1 GEVVAFLER
10 EVATTRVGVAGPE
23 GAVAHVDV
31 AGVLATAFDHYDS
44 RSGDPQLHTHVVVS
58 NKVLTVQDQKWRTLA
73 GRPVHASVVALS
85 ELYNATL
92 ADRIT
97 GMFGIEWEARTRGRD
112 RNPAWELAPVPDE
125 LISEFSSRSRKIEEE
140 KTRLIDT
147 YRAKHGRE
155 PSAKTILKLRAQAT
169 LATRP
174 EKRVQSLA
182 TLTANWRHR
191 AGELLGEDATA
202 WARTLTA
209 TAEQTALL
217 RADDVPLDTITDL
230 GQSLVAAVGE
240 KRSTWRRWNLHSEAS
255 RQLMGVRFASAADRE
270 AITG

>member
-1 GEVVAFLER
+1 
-10 EVATTRVGVAGPE
+10 
-23 GAVAHVDV
+23 
-31 AGVLATAFDHYDS
+31 
-44 RSGDPQLHTHVVVS
+44 
-58 NKVLTVQDQKWRTLA
+58 
-73 GRPVHASVVALS
+73 
-85 ELYNATL
+85 
-92 ADRIT
+92 
-97 GMFGIEWEARTRGRD
+97 
-112 RNPAWELAPVPDE
+112 PDE

-230 GQSLVAAVGE
+230 GQSIVAAVGE
-240 KRSTWRRWNLHSEAS
+240 KRSTWRRWNLHAEAS
-255 RQLMGVRFASAADRE
+255 RQLMGVRFASAEDRE
-270 AITG
+270 AITGLVTDAAEQASIRLTPPELASSPVLFRRPDGSSRFRHSGAIVYSTEELLAAEDRLLDRSHTMTGPTVE